1 MATAKAVSAGNSGK
15 QEDVIV
21 AANMGRK
28 AISDLLT
35 VCRVIKLLLRFLEAL
50 LIYFLYILCV
60 IQGCSNTIENTDLR
74 ERTLQAGYN
83 ISQEYRKLLQTVL
96 FIISK
101 PNLSSDSKHMLQ
113 TISRMIAQYV
123 TELISVTETIKG
135 NKLNYFNI

>member
-1 MATAKAVSAGNSGK
+1 M
-15 QEDVIV
+15 
-21 AANMGRK
+21 
-28 AISDLLT
+28 
-35 VCRVIKLLLRFLEAL
+35 F
-50 LIYFLYILCV
+50 FLYTFCV
-60 IQGCSNTIENTDLR
+60 IQGCSNTIENADLR

-123 TELISVTETIKG
+123 TELISITETIKG

>member
-1 MATAKAVSAGNSGK
+1 
-15 QEDVIV
+15 
-21 AANMGRK
+21 
-28 AISDLLT
+28 LLY
-35 VCRVIKLLLRFLEAL
+35 
-50 LIYFLYILCV
+50 IYFLY
-60 IQGCSNTIENTDLR
+60 QGCSNTIENADLK

-101 PNLSSDSKHMLQ
+101 PNSSSDSKHMLQ

-135 NKLNYFNI
+135 NKQHYFNI